1 MKVQYLYNTACK
13 PGAQLSIFS
22 LEDIFKY
29 VKSWLKFE
37 RLFSEFLEVT
47 KNWHLNLVFVV
58 ENLLLFCKFGFES
71 GGNML
76 TLNILFLFKWRLSQ
90 KII

>member
-47 KNWHLNLVFVV
+47 KNWHLNVVFVV
-58 ENLLLFCKFGFES
+58 ENLWFISLNSFRAHALF
-71 GGNML
+71 
-76 TLNILFLFKWRLSQ
+76 
-90 KII
+90 IINYFNNNVIFSLI